1 MLRAA
6 TNDSEGTDMRPSR
19 RQLVPLAALLAA
31 IAMLATLSASDASTT
46 PPPAKGA
53 SMPGQA
59 PAQFHRVVFLS
70 HVNDPATTPGFPG
83 DPAFTLETAF
93 TVPNDGFYL
102 QYVKEGEHTGSHW
115 GAPCHFHTDEP
126 CADQLD
132 PSDLVR
138 PAVIIDIRA
147 AVRRNVDYQLTIGDL
162 KAWEA
167 RYGRMPKGAA
177 VIAWTG
183 CDRWWSAR
191 QDGENYHN
199 CGTGQA
205 GLHQPG
211 FSLGAVRWLIDRQ
224 VLGHQ
229 GALGT
234 DTFGPDPGTDD
245 QFRASSLVLHR
256 HRLTLENLTGLGQ
269 LPANGAW
276 VVVGGPRNREGSG
289 SPATI
294 YGLVP

>member
-1 MLRAA
+1 
-6 TNDSEGTDMRPSR
+6 
-19 RQLVPLAALLAA
+19 
-31 IAMLATLSASDASTT
+31 
-46 PPPAKGA
+46 
-53 SMPGQA
+53 MPGRA
-59 PAQFHRVVFLS
+59 PAQFH
-70 HVNDPATTPGFPG
+70 
-83 DPAFTLETAF
+83 
-93 TVPNDGFYL
+93 
-102 QYVKEGEHTGSHW
+102 K
-115 GAPCHFHTDEP
+115 
-126 CADQLD
+126 
-132 PSDLVR
+132 
-138 PAVIIDIRA
+138 
-147 AVRRNVDYQLTIGDL
+147 
-162 KAWEA
+162 
-167 RYGRMPKGAA
+167 
-177 VIAWTG
+177 
-183 CDRWWSAR
+183 
-191 QDGENYHN
+191 GENYYN

-224 VLGHQ
+224 VLGRQ

-256 HRLTLENLTGLGQ
+256 HRLTLENLTGIGQ